1 MPNSSR
7 TTTEMTTKTTTKTKR
22 VRKQRAPK
30 RESAPAEAAPA
41 EAAPVEAAP
50 AENTVAPAEAAPA
63 SSEDQVE
70 ALKNRLTEALQQV
83 KEQKSALQQMGRDLV
98 TLVEGLVKD
107 TNRVLRTN
115 LRKKRRVGT
124 NQNGGFQKPMGITKE
139 LSEFLRV
146 PTTQQ
151 MSRTDVT
158 KAICEYIRNNNLN
171 GVPNAEGKVDGRL
184 IRVNSPLAKLLHMS
198 AGETLKFTGIQ
209 SKITPHLVKT
219 ESA

>member
-1 MPNSSR
+1 
-7 TTTEMTTKTTTKTKR
+7 MTTKTTTKTKR

-30 RESAPAEAAPA
+30 RESAPVET
-41 EAAPVEAAP
+41 APVETAP
-50 AENTVAPAEAAPA
+50 AENTVVPAESAPA

-219 ESA
+219 DSA

>member
-7 TTTEMTTKTTTKTKR
+7 TTTEMTTKTTKTKR

-30 RESAPAEAAPA
+30 REAAPV

-50 AENTVAPAEAAPA
+50 VENTVETAPAQ
-63 SSEDQVE
+63 SSEDNVE
-70 ALKNRLTEALQQV
+70 ALKVRLTEALQQV

-115 LRKKRRVGT
+115 LRKKRRAGT

-139 LSEFLRV
+139 LSEFLSV

-158 KAICEYIRNNNLN
+158 KAICEYIRNNKLN

-184 IRVNSPLAKLLHMS
+184 IRVNTPLAKLLHMS

>member
-30 RESAPAEAAPA
+30 RESAPVET
-41 EAAPVEAAP
+41 APVETAP
-50 AENTVAPAEAAPA
+50 AENTVVPAESAPA

-219 ESA
+219 DSA